1 MKEYD
6 LIVVGA
12 GAAGLLCGAEAARLG
27 LRTALVDHAK
37 RPAMKLAITGKGRCN
52 LTNDCSP
59 EEFIPRVR
67 TNPRFLYS
75 AIHAFPPAWTMEF
88 FRSRGV
94 PLKTERGGRVFPQ
107 SDQAAQIVDA
117 LLEEGRRQGVEQIQ
131 DHVSQLLVEDGRAA
145 GVRGREG
152 EYRAHRVVLC
162 TGGMSYPGTGS
173 DGSGYAIARKAGHRI
188 VEPRPSLI
196 PIVTRESWCGQVAGL
211 SLRNVTLTL
220 WQEGKK
226 KPVYRE
232 LGEMLFTHFGV
243 SGPLVLT
250 ASSYMRG
257 WEGYRLT
264 IDLKPGLDP
273 QKLDARLLRDFDS
286 QQNKHFANS
295 LGELLPR
302 SLIPV
307 VVELSGIGGETKVH
321 QVTREER
328 QRLVA
333 LLKALPLTPAGFRP
347 VAEAIVTA
355 GGVDV
360 AQVNPKTMESKL
372 VPGLYFAGEVLD
384 VDGTT
389 GGYNLQIAF
398 STGMTAA
405 RSAAAGVD
413 HS

>member
-1 MKEYD
+1 MDRYD

-12 GAAGLLCGAEAARLG
+12 GAAGLVCAGEGARLG
-27 LRTALVDHAK
+27 LRTLVVDHAK

-75 AIHAFPPAWTMEF
+75 AIHAFPPAWTREF

-94 PLKTERGGRVFPQ
+94 ALKTERGNRVFPQ
-107 SDQAAQIVDA
+107 SDQASQIVEVLLED
-117 LLEEGRRQGVEQIQ
+117 LRREGVEIRPGHVTRVLEEG
-131 DHVSQLLVEDGRAA
+131 GRAA
-145 GVRGREG
+145 GVLCRDG
-152 EYRAHRVVLC
+152 EYPGDRVVLC

-173 DGSGYAIARKAGHRI
+173 DGSGYAVARKAGHTI
-188 VEPRPSLI
+188 VEPRPSLV
-196 PIVTRESWCGQVAGL
+196 PIVTQEEWCGRLTGL

-220 WQEGKK
+220 WKEGAR
-226 KPVYRE
+226 KPVYQE

-250 ASSYMRG
+250 ASSYMKG
-257 WEGYRLT
+257 CQGYRFT

-273 QKLDARLLRDFDS
+273 QKLDARLLRDFEA
-286 QQNKHFANS
+286 QHNRNFANS

-307 VVELSGIGGETKVH
+307 VVELSGIPGETKVH
-321 QVTREER
+321 QVTREDR

-333 LLKALPLTPAGFRP
+333 LLKALPVTPRQFRP
-347 VAEAIVTA
+347 VNEAIVTA
-355 GGVDV
+355 GGVSVKEVD
-360 AQVNPKTMESKL
+360 PRTMESKL
-372 VPGLYFAGEVLD
+372 LPGLYFAGEVLD
-384 VDGTT
+384 LDGTT

-398 STGMTAA
+398 ATAMTAA
-405 RSAAAGVD
+405 RAAARREE
-413 HS
+413 